1 MIIRTKLAW
10 AYLWMNEVQTA
21 LTLLKKH
28 NASGVH
34 NAMIGMVLADFF
46 HETQE
51 AKHYLAKAADAA
63 LENLDSVMIGFANV
77 FFDQKEYDAAL
88 DCIRWLQ
95 NMLRGIQPA
104 EQISYFDKYNCVL
117 LETMAEIYCFKHEPE
132 NARAYLREALET
144 AKRYDTA
151 TPQGVQILFRGLPM
165 MPRNCM
171 SNRSALCLPA
181 FRSLRLPCFRLRLC
195 FI

>member
-1 MIIRTKLAW
+1 
-10 AYLWMNEVQTA
+10 
-21 LTLLKKH
+21 
-28 NASGVH
+28 
-34 NAMIGMVLADFF
+34 
-46 HETQE
+46 
-51 AKHYLAKAADAA
+51 
-63 LENLDSVMIGFANV
+63 
-77 FFDQKEYDAAL
+77 
-88 DCIRWLQ
+88 
-95 NMLRGIQPA
+95 MLRGIQPA

-171 SNRSALCLPA
+171 SNRSTLCLPA